1 MRELLTNFD
10 AQINDWKVTAT
21 EKDKQLAQ
29 LSCEL
34 LEERKKNKAL
44 KRDLKKAGEEANFI
58 KKTFKE
64 EAAEIKKT
72 HESRLM
78 EIEAQ
83 KEQCDTLIK
92 GKSVENI
99 NLRQELEATRK
110 GMQVLQKVKKEME
123 TELTQQNEE
132 KSEKMDVL
140 AKTLE
145 IAREEALAKE
155 GELAEEIMKNHEMS
169 EKLQD
174 QRKLFKQQLIVKT
187 SETKALTDEL
197 DKRREDI
204 NRLREDITAKE
215 SQFRRKTNDQHN
227 ENQRLKAAVER
238 TKREALAVEAD
249 LSSQLQN
256 KNDKIV
262 RLNLELD
269 DFDEVKK
276 QRVRTF

>member
-58 KKTFKE
+58 KKTFEE

-92 GKSVENI
+92 GKSVEYI

-110 GMQVLQKVKKEME
+110 DMQVLQKVKKEME